1 MKIQDINE
9 IDDLLFSYEYIAQKL
24 GIKNESAKV
33 LCSRYVKLGYLLRIK
48 RGVYMRRERWQFLSN
63 NELLQIANIIQVPS
77 YISLTT
83 ALSYYDFTTQVQQ
96 NFVESIAVK
105 RSLIKTV
112 QKVDFRY
119 FKIAQQYYN
128 GFIKQNGIFI
138 AAPEKAL
145 ADALYLTSVGK
156 YKLDF
161 SALEYGKIDY
171 PRLNQILRAYPEGTT
186 KLWSNYAR
194 TQAA

>member
-1 MKIQDINE
+1 MKIQYINE
-9 IDDLLFSYEYIAQKL
+9 IDDLFFSYEDVAQKL
-24 GIKNESAKV
+24 GIEKNSAKV

-48 RGVYMRRERWQFLSN
+48 RGVYLRKERWQHLTTN
-63 NELLQIANIIQVPS
+63 ALLQIANMIQVPS

-83 ALSYYDFTTQVQQ
+83 ALSFYDYTTQVQQ

-112 QKVDFRY
+112 QEVDFRY
-119 FKIAQQYYN
+119 FKIAQQYY
-128 GFIKQNGIFI
+128 GEFIKEDGIFI
-138 AAPEKAL
+138 ATPEKAL
-145 ADALYLTSVGK
+145 ADALYLTAFGK

-171 PRLNQILRAYPEGTT
+171 PRLDQILSAYPEGTT
-186 KLWSNYAR
+186 KLWRNYAR
-194 TQAA
+194 PQAA